1 MKYNFDKPLP
11 NQQRTLAK
19 DNTAA
24 LAAQS
29 WVIRFNPTKDRNLPA
44 VSRSFEEGRVYAYV
58 AQYTKEMAEAA
69 PIIAQ
74 LEAGYT
80 PAATKL
86 PDAAQPDAK
95 RFKAA

>member
-1 MKYNFDKPLP
+1 MKYSFDKPLP

-19 DNTAA
+19 DNTTA
-24 LAAQS
+24 LAAQN

-44 VSRSFEEGRVYAYV
+44 VSRSFEEGRVFAYV
-58 AQYTKEMAEAA
+58 AQYTKEMTEAV

-74 LEAGYT
+74 LDAGLT
-80 PAATKL
+80 PAPTKP